1 MEKTHSNF
9 PKKLINKK
17 NSTGAGLQYL
27 FSARASGLD
36 ARQPLDD
43 PAFFMPGQAHI
54 FLPGD
59 EHPGGRRLVRAIV
72 KDTTDAYAGR
82 HSRTFLDS
90 DGVVGSDA
98 PRATPRPALAD
109 GEWHMVTLTT
119 LPEGGKGYEL
129 YVDGTRRGEIDL
141 SFFFGFFFRGRG

>member
-1 MEKTHSNF
+1 
-9 PKKLINKK
+9 
-17 NSTGAGLQYL
+17 
-27 FSARASGLD
+27 
-36 ARQPLDD
+36 
-43 PAFFMPGQAHI
+43 MPGQVHL

-59 EHPGGRRLVRAIV
+59 EHPGGRHLVRAIV
-72 KDTTDAYAGR
+72 KDSTDSYAGR

-90 DGVVGSDA
+90 DGAVGSDA

-129 YVDGTRRGEIDL
+129 YVDGTRRGKSRERVFPFSGFL
-141 SFFFGFFFRGRG
+141 SFFYSKVERRGENSETHFLLLFLSLLLPSNRIPARPDGLLARRRR

>member
-1 MEKTHSNF
+1 
-9 PKKLINKK
+9 
-17 NSTGAGLQYL
+17 
-27 FSARASGLD
+27 
-36 ARQPLDD
+36 
-43 PAFFMPGQAHI
+43 MPGQAHI

-82 HSRTFLDS
+82 HSRTCLDS

-129 YVDGTRRGEIDL
+129 YVDGTRRGE
-141 SFFFGFFFRGRG
+141 

>member
-1 MEKTHSNF
+1 
-9 PKKLINKK
+9 
-17 NSTGAGLQYL
+17 
-27 FSARASGLD
+27 
-36 ARQPLDD
+36 
-43 PAFFMPGQAHI
+43 MPGQAHI

-72 KDTTDAYAGR
+72 KDTTDSYAGR

-129 YVDGTRRGEIDL
+129 YVDGTRRGEGVFFF
-141 SFFFGFFFRGRG
+141 SFF